1 MPKIKI
7 DSLYHRTWIQ
17 SKMKSLFH
25 VKTLEQTF
33 PISRTQEHCV
43 LFEKKTIK
51 SFQEKGYKFM
61 HIASVQIA
69 VVPLVRKGINACV
82 LLCLCDGRHLNY
94 NNSILGIIQT
104 SIIDGPIHF
113 NCYPDLTVDLFDKN
127 VLSSLTLS
135 VKTSGFDMVEGS
147 RPISLVYR
155 IYYRVLSTSLEPKA
169 KIKSPK
175 NETVLMYSLTSNSNI
190 TTPKML
196 FWKDVTLPNEWVL
209 KQELPPRKYLDGTVK
224 ISFDQPS
231 ISERRNSFAGSR
243 SSVSSDQDLR
253 DKNLER
259 FLRDRDNPVRPIQ
272 IRELHSKEEPLD
284 QDIKLEGIS
293 TKSQVTSAYYST
305 IDYHKSKGK
314 SIKEEVQV
322 EDDVESTSPTASDM
336 VAPVHSSLMVLDKA
350 LDDLDSGLL
359 VIDMINLHAD
369 FMSKENHDKGKTY
382 HRIYS
387 ISEKQKIR
395 KEWKK
400 KMYKENKHILFF
412 DFLENHY
419 VSKKDNSKYLN
430 VLKTSFTKEE
440 GRKVV
445 KTSHPPLETIIVSV
459 KGKEVR
465 ASPFKISDPGVNE
478 NVFAETKK
486 IIEQNNFV
494 NQTLH
499 TIVQKIDLLEKEFQG
514 LQVEKPELA
523 RIYSRDIK
531 PIGLTKNWYS
541 RPTPPDL
548 QYEERG
554 SYSQFSVSADQMY
567 EWNIDGFSEQ
577 EILNTLNRM
586 SMVAIAYY
594 NNKLS
599 QIEIVDILTS
609 GFSGMLRSW
618 WDKHLTTEGRE
629 TIRSAVKRDTD
640 GLPILP
646 PEEDRREGTQG
657 SPDGV
662 NTLIFTIVK
671 HFVGTPSNITNR
683 VSDYLNN
690 LRCNKMSDY
699 RWYKDVFMSRVMLR
713 DDSQK
718 PYWKEKFIDGLP
730 RLFAIKVKDSLTDIT
745 GYLNYDDYT
754 YGDIVSMIQKLGISM
769 CNDQRMIAQQMK
781 DRKKAKYEM
790 GNFCEQFGL
799 PPIAPS
805 VQCRKSSK
813 RFGKPRRNYNR
824 SREEFYKKPI
834 SKSVSRKKPFHKK
847 ISKTPAKGTC
857 FNCGQ
862 PGHYAN
868 KCTKKPQGFKKK
880 LNELNINSVDQ
891 EDLFRLLEHGSPTSS
906 DDDEL
911 SSSGSDYH
919 SDSDHEYENMLLS
932 IISQIQDPEL
942 KEKYLKKLKETMTR
956 KEPSTSNG
964 KISFEETLG
973 HLACLKLDKEF
984 DHESPSSDDSN
995 QSDHVEP
1002 SNPTKEFCLIHRS
1015 VPQKWFCLVEIIV
1028 NHEYKFSAV
1037 ALIDS
1042 GVNLNCI
1049 REGLVPT
1056 SYFEKSEENLFS
1068 ANGSKMKIRP
1078 FNEPLNLL
1086 TNFLIFKIV
1095 KTDTSDAGYGGILK
1109 QVVSPGSSEQ
1119 IVRFH
1124 SRTWNHAQHNYSTIK
1139 KEILSVVLCISKFQ
1153 KNMSKKKKPIPP
1165 ITSPPPRPVLP
1176 MLMPPASASTLA
1188 SSPLEIANRFT
1199 SLGQVP
1205 RPIPP
1210 SSFVSTLVTPYD
1222 AYANPLTTVNPR
1234 FPSANKAEYFL
1245 KAWFQNLFYIE
1256 KSVKTDPFQIA
1267 SDYFPRGFH
1276 WIPEDLNKNLSYYLG
1291 ILVGTGS
1298 ILVKPIYCK
1307 VDPARVIFHNCFII
1321 SVITEEEWETHPS
1334 TFKTVKDS
1342 NAQYNYYDY
1351 IEAWL
1356 RFPLFQTPAM
1366 QHSWFFN
1373 FNKNCKQSFPL
1384 WFQKWWHFFGPIDD
1398 LFPDSL

>member
-25 VKTLEQTF
+25 VKTIEQTF

-69 VVPLVRKGINACV
+69 VVPLVRKGIDACV
-82 LLCLCDGRHLNY
+82 LLCLHDGRHLNY

-104 SIIDGPIHF
+104 SLIDGPVHF

-135 VKTSGFDMVEGS
+135 IKTSGFDMVEGS

-175 NETVLMYSLTSNSNI
+175 NETVLMYSSTSNSNI

-209 KQELPPRKYLDGTVK
+209 KQELPPRKIPAQNSDLKIIQQYLDGTVK
-224 ISFDQPS
+224 ISFDQ
-231 ISERRNSFAGSR
+231 SERRNSFAGSR
-243 SSVSSDQDLR
+243 SSCSSDQDLR

-259 FLRDRDNPVRPIQ
+259 FLRDRENPNRPIQ
-272 IRELHSKEEPLD
+272 IRELHSKEEPSS

-293 TKSQVTSAYYST
+293 TSSQVTSAYYST
-305 IDYHKSKGK
+305 
-314 SIKEEVQV
+314 KE
-322 EDDVESTSPTASDM
+322 
-336 VAPVHSSLMVLDKA
+336 
-350 LDDLDSGLL
+350 DLK
-359 VIDMINLHAD
+359 
-369 FMSKENHDKGKTY
+369 SKENRDKRKTY

-387 ISEKQKIR
+387 VSEKQKIR

-400 KMYKENKHILFF
+400 KMYKDSKHILFF

-419 VSKKDNSKYLN
+419 VSKKFLN

-445 KTSHPPLETIIVSV
+445 KTSHPPLETILVSV
-459 KGKEVR
+459 KGIEVK
-465 ASPFKISDPGVNE
+465 ASPFKISDPGPNE

-499 TIVQKIDLLEKEFQG
+499 TIGQQLDRIEEKVEKPVFEKLALKKTIEKPLIVLPSDRSKIHFGVTNTMAKLDQMLAEIKQEKPSCSVIDRNGPGVSFDDSFSVHTWNDSDDDVSLSDNSLVQKIDLLEKEFQG

-554 SYSQFSVSADQMY
+554 SHSQFSVSADQMY

-599 QIEIVDILTS
+599 QTEIVDILTS

-618 WDKHLTTEGRE
+618 WDKHLTTEDRE
-629 TIRSAVKRDTD
+629 TIRSAIKRDTD

-646 PEEDRREGTQG
+646 PEEDRREGTHG

-713 DDSQK
+713 EDSQK

-745 GYLNYDDYT
+745 SYLNYDNYT
-754 YGDIVSMIQKLGISM
+754 YGDIVSIIQKLGISM

-805 VQCRKSSK
+805 VQRRKSSK
-813 RFGKPRRNYNR
+813 
-824 SREEFYKKPI
+824 
-834 SKSVSRKKPFHKK
+834 
-847 ISKTPAKGTC
+847 
-857 FNCGQ
+857 
-862 PGHYAN
+862 
-868 KCTKKPQGFKKK
+868 
-880 LNELNINSVDQ
+880 
-891 EDLFRLLEHGSPTSS
+891 
-906 DDDEL
+906 
-911 SSSGSDYH
+911 
-919 SDSDHEYENMLLS
+919 
-932 IISQIQDPEL
+932 
-942 KEKYLKKLKETMTR
+942 
-956 KEPSTSNG
+956 
-964 KISFEETLG
+964 
-973 HLACLKLDKEF
+973 
-984 DHESPSSDDSN
+984 
-995 QSDHVEP
+995 
-1002 SNPTKEFCLIHRS
+1002 
-1015 VPQKWFCLVEIIV
+1015 
-1028 NHEYKFSAV
+1028 
-1037 ALIDS
+1037 
-1042 GVNLNCI
+1042 
-1049 REGLVPT
+1049 
-1056 SYFEKSEENLFS
+1056 
-1068 ANGSKMKIRP
+1068 
-1078 FNEPLNLL
+1078 
-1086 TNFLIFKIV
+1086 
-1095 KTDTSDAGYGGILK
+1095 
-1109 QVVSPGSSEQ
+1109 
-1119 IVRFH
+1119 
-1124 SRTWNHAQHNYSTIK
+1124 
-1139 KEILSVVLCISKFQ
+1139 
-1153 KNMSKKKKPIPP
+1153 
-1165 ITSPPPRPVLP
+1165 
-1176 MLMPPASASTLA
+1176 
-1188 SSPLEIANRFT
+1188 
-1199 SLGQVP
+1199 
-1205 RPIPP
+1205 
-1210 SSFVSTLVTPYD
+1210 
-1222 AYANPLTTVNPR
+1222 
-1234 FPSANKAEYFL
+1234 
-1245 KAWFQNLFYIE
+1245 
-1256 KSVKTDPFQIA
+1256 
-1267 SDYFPRGFH
+1267 
-1276 WIPEDLNKNLSYYLG
+1276 
-1291 ILVGTGS
+1291 
-1298 ILVKPIYCK
+1298 
-1307 VDPARVIFHNCFII
+1307 
-1321 SVITEEEWETHPS
+1321 
-1334 TFKTVKDS
+1334 
-1342 NAQYNYYDY
+1342 
-1351 IEAWL
+1351 
-1356 RFPLFQTPAM
+1356 
-1366 QHSWFFN
+1366 
-1373 FNKNCKQSFPL
+1373 
-1384 WFQKWWHFFGPIDD
+1384 
-1398 LFPDSL
+1398 